1 MGELQE
7 WVMQLCHSTSVAA
20 ALLSLLFSLNAWAS
34 PAEACSEPN
43 EIMVAEYYDLAIN
56 QKDFAAASKY
66 MGEVY
71 IQHNPAA
78 ADGPEGLEQFIG
90 YLRENLPDYH
100 SEIKRCFS
108 DGDFVILH
116 VHNKPTPDSVGKAIV
131 DIFRLE
137 DGKVVEHWDVIQE
150 IPADPKNAN
159 TMF

>member
-1 MGELQE
+1 
-7 WVMQLCHSTSVAA
+7 MQQCRLLKLATATALLVLPAA
-20 ALLSLLFSLNAWAS
+20 AWCS
-34 PAEACSEPN
+34 PADQCSEPN
-43 EIMVAEYYDLAIN
+43 EILVAEYYDLAIN

-66 MGEVY
+66 MGSQY

-78 ADGPEGLEQFIG
+78 PDGPEGLEQFIG
-90 YLRENLPDYH
+90 YLRENLPDYR

-116 VHNKPTPDSVGKAIV
+116 VHNKPTPDATGKAIV

-137 DGKVVEHWDVIQE
+137 GGKVVEHWDVIQD
-150 IPADPKNAN
+150 IPEDPKNDN

>member
-1 MGELQE
+1 
-7 WVMQLCHSTSVAA
+7 MQFCHRISMAA
-20 ALLSLLFSLNAWAS
+20 AILSLLASLNAWGN
-34 PAEACSEPN
+34 PEEACSEPN

-56 QKDFAAASKY
+56 QKDFAAAAKY
-66 MGEVY
+66 MGAEY

-78 ADGPEGLEQFIG
+78 PDGPEGLEQFIG

-137 DGKVVEHWDVIQE
+137 DGKVVEHWDVIQD
-150 IPADPKNAN
+150 IPENPQNAN

>member
-1 MGELQE
+1 MHRRHPKTVAIA
-7 WVMQLCHSTSVAA
+7 WV
-20 ALLSLLFSLNAWAS
+20 SLLVSSGFALNASAGL
-34 PAEACSEPN
+34 AEECSEPN
-43 EIMVAEYYDLAIN
+43 EILVAEYYDLAIN

-66 MGEVY
+66 MGDKY

-78 ADGPEGLEQFIG
+78 ADGPAGLEQFLN

-108 DGDFVILH
+108 EGDFVILH
-116 VHNKPTPDSVGKAIV
+116 VHNKPTPDSIGKAIV

-137 DGKVVEHWDVIQE
+137 GGKVVEHWDVIQE
-150 IPADPKNAN
+150 IPADPKNDN